1 MKVSIISNLE
11 GRMRAAAGRHLC
23 FDGGGSP
30 GVSLMV
36 RARARRVARRLFT
49 TRGALRARCGR
60 SPGSCASR
68 ESTDVVCCAFSL
80 AEDAWRYKCQ
90 GRRPR
95 RVVLVSYVSATRRG
109 PLCLGFSVRACVCS
123 RDLLR
128 VLPVQTTS
136 RHRCGGKAG
145 DPVASKREH
154 RNLASVLLALAS
166 TCRRASK

>member
-1 MKVSIISNLE
+1 MKVSIISNLK

-36 RARARRVARRLFT
+36 RARARRVARRLYT

-95 RVVLVSYVSATRRG
+95 RVVLVLDVSATRRG
-109 PLCLGFSVRACVCS
+109 PVGGVLGFWVRACVCS
-123 RDLLR
+123 RRLS
-128 VLPVQTTS
+128 VSPVRTS
-136 RHRCGGKAG
+136 MHRCGGEARLPDLHG
-145 DPVASKREH
+145 PETGRPAH
-154 RNLASVLLALAS
+154 
-166 TCRRASK
+166 